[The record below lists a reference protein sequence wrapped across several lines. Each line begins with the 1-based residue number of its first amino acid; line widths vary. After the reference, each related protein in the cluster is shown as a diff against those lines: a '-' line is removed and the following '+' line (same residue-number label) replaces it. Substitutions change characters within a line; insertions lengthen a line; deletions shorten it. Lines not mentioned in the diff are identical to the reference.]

1 MVDMMPD
8 LSPDDGDAL
17 IDPDWDDD
25 GEGWLPDWLPRHPR
39 NTELDDL
46 I

>member
-8 LSPDDGDAL
+8 LPPDDGDAL
-17 IDPDWDDD
+17 LDPDWDDD
-25 GEGWLPDWLPRHPR
+25 GEGWLPGWLLRHPR
-39 NTELDDL
+39 NSALDDW